1 MAINLISQGRRLIAA
16 KMINKESRVPHFIR
30 KVFGIFPGEE
40 KNVFRFIKLAT
51 IWAIGSCI
59 AETLALSLF
68 TEKIGAVFLPNTY
81 LMTALTMIFVSCL
94 YIYLLRFVSP
104 YRLMIVTLTIAA
116 ASYTCIAITL
126 FTTPP
131 KWFWYFLRVF
141 SHTFESSLIACFWIF
156 LDQYHDLQD
165 AKRLFGVYNAAYF
178 LGYIISGIL
187 INLTYVKLGPA
198 VLFSISIFTMISSIY
213 QARKITKILPVIE
226 DGATEDFFSGGKKT
240 FSMIVLEFYKSP
252 YVLLVVVMSLVV
264 QLLRT
269 CTEYSYLNSIQKV
282 FISTTQA
289 ITDNRIPE
297 FLGKC
302 KAIISFANI
311 IIGMFF
317 YRNLII
323 RMGVTNLLL
332 IPPLY
337 FMTLYTEWTIYE
349 SLFIAIL
356 GIIAVECILF
366 TLEDNNFNLL
376 INAAPAKLR
385 GILRLINDSFFE
397 PIGMLLSAIFLLVFT
412 NKNKILGLSL
422 SFIFICLSLIVR
434 YFYPK
439 SIFNA
444 LKENAIHFS
453 RKTIDWM
460 EKLTIKEKKETKK
473 ALLEALDSH
482 TETIKLLAL
491 KTLLEFNDKKLLEK
505 ILLSISFLSLPSKI
519 QAIDLLEESI
529 FSNDAKVIDFIN
541 DLKKYSPEEEIIKK
555 SHLYLAKQGLIHPEK
570 AKTDLDSKD
579 LLLRASAIIS
589 LKYFKSND
597 SQINPALN
605 RTIAQK
611 ELQLLF
617 NFNNIDEICMGLEI
631 LSFDYSD
638 EAVEMAIKYLCHDEL
653 KIKQKAAEALSKITD
668 KSDSKYAPQIIDEI
682 KETTDNTF
690 RLNCLKA
697 LGNINDSTTIK
708 DIIKLSIH
716 LRPIAKRC
724 VEEIIIKM
732 GLKTVPILTSLIKDT
747 SLNERARI
755 ITAKILAKLSL
766 AQLKNNL
773 IDIVNIEIEKAHFYF
788 YWANCIQKKY
798 PLYDLS
804 LLQNALH
811 TGFQSIIDF
820 IVYISAE
827 ASLIEDCELIVKAL
841 RTKTTKAHAHAI
853 ETLEKSI
860 EKNLF
865 SKIKPLIDDIPLEYQ
880 LQQSAKHIDTTFSLK
895 ELLDKLENSH
905 LFFDKIIAAHLKAK
919 LQMPNWQESLRE
931 QIKKSDESFHQFT
944 YELLEL

>member
-1 MAINLISQGRRLIAA
+1 MR
-16 KMINKESRVPHFIR
+16 HFIR
-30 KVFGIFPGEE
+30 KVLGIFPGEE
-40 KNVFRFIKLAT
+40 KNVFRFMILAT
-51 IWAIGSCI
+51 LWAIGSCI
-59 AETLALSLF
+59 AETLAVGLF
-68 TEKIGAVFLPNTY
+68 TEKVGAAYLPNTY
-81 LMTALTMIFVSCL
+81 VMMAITMISVACL

-104 YRLMIVTLTIAA
+104 YRIMIVTMTIAA
-116 ASYTCIAITL
+116 ITYAGISLVL

-131 KWFWYFLRVF
+131 IWFWYFLRVF
-141 SHTFESSLIACFWIF
+141 SHTFESALIASFWIF

-165 AKRLFGVYNAAYF
+165 AKRLFGVYNASYF
-178 LGYIISGIL
+178 LGYIISGTL
-187 INLTYVKLGPA
+187 ITLTYEKLGPTF
-198 VLFSISIFTMISSIY
+198 LFSIIVFTMILCIY
-213 QARKITKILPVIE
+213 QARKITKNVPVTE
-226 DGATEDFFSGGKKT
+226 DAATEDFFSGGKKT

-252 YVLLVVVMSLVV
+252 YIMFVVVMSLVV

-269 CTEYSYLNSIQKV
+269 CTEYSYLDSISKAIGENS
-282 FISTTQA
+282 
-289 ITDNRIPE
+289 IPE

-317 YRNLII
+317 YRNLIM
-323 RMGVTNLLL
+323 RMGVTNLLIL
-332 IPPLY
+332 PPLY
-337 FMTLYTEWTIYE
+337 FMTLYAEWNIYE
-349 SLFIAIL
+349 SLLIVIL

-366 TLEDNNFNLL
+366 TLEDNNFNLI

-412 NKNKILGLSL
+412 NQNKILGLSL

-434 YFYPK
+434 SFYPK
-439 SIFNA
+439 SILKA
-444 LKENAIHFS
+444 LKENAIHFNT
-453 RKTIDWM
+453 KTIDWM
-460 EKLTIKEKKETKK
+460 QKLSTKEKKEAKK
-473 ALLEALDSH
+473 DLLEALDSNM
-482 TETIKLLAL
+482 ENIKLLSL

-505 ILLSISFLSLPSKI
+505 ILFTISCLSVSSKL
-519 QAIDLLEESI
+519 QSIDLLEESI

-541 DLKKYSPEEEIIKK
+541 DLKRFSTEEEIIKK

-570 AKTDLDSKD
+570 AKIDLDSKD

-597 SQINPALN
+597 PQINPALN

-617 NFNNIDEICMGLEI
+617 NFNNTEEICMGLEI
-631 LSFDYSD
+631 LSFDDSD
-638 EAVEMAIKYLCHDEL
+638 EAVQMAIKYLSHEEL

-668 KSDSKYAPQIIDEI
+668 KSDSKYASIIIDEI
-682 KETTDNTF
+682 KENTDNTF
-690 RLNCLKA
+690 RLNCIKA

-708 DIIKLSIH
+708 DIVKLSIH
-716 LRPIAKRC
+716 LRPIAKREI
-724 VEEIIIKM
+724 EEIIIKM

-788 YWANCIQKKY
+788 YWANTIQKKY

-820 IVYISAE
+820 IVHITAE

-841 RTKTTKAHAHAI
+841 HTKTTKAHAHAI
-853 ETLEKSI
+853 ETLEKNI
-860 EKNLF
+860 EKSLF

-880 LQQSAKHIDTTFSLK
+880 LQQSEKYIDTTLSLK

-905 LFFDKIIAAHLKAK
+905 LFFDKIIAAHLKAQ
-919 LQMPNWQESLRE
+919 LQMPNWQQSLRE

>member
-1 MAINLISQGRRLIAA
+1 MR
-16 KMINKESRVPHFIR
+16 HFIR

-51 IWAIGSCI
+51 IWAIGSCT
-59 AETLALSLF
+59 AETLSLGLF
-68 TEKIGAVFLPNTY
+68 TEKVGAMYLPNTY
-81 LMTALTMIFVSCL
+81 IMMALTMILVSCL
-94 YIYLLRFVSP
+94 YMYILKFVSP
-104 YRLMIVTLTIAA
+104 YRLMIVTLAIAA
-116 ASYTCIAITL
+116 ITYTGITLAL

-141 SHTFESSLIACFWIF
+141 TRTFEASLIACFWIF

-165 AKRLFGVYNAAYF
+165 AKRLFGVYNGAYF
-178 LGYIISGIL
+178 LGYIISGTL
-187 INLTYVKLGPA
+187 INLSYGKLGPA
-198 VLFSISIFTMISSIY
+198 PLFSISIFTMISSIY

-226 DGATEDFFSGGKKT
+226 DGATEDYFSGGKKT
-240 FSMIVLEFYKSP
+240 FSMIAKEFCKSP
-252 YVLLVVVMSLVV
+252 YVLLVVIMSLVV

-269 CTEYSYLNSIQKV
+269 CTEFSYLNSIEKV
-282 FISTTQA
+282 FTL
-289 ITDNRIPE
+289 NENGIPE

-311 IIGMFF
+311 IIGVFF
-317 YRNLII
+317 YRNLVI
-323 RMGVTNLLL
+323 RLGITNLLL

-337 FMTLYTEWTIYE
+337 FMTLYTEWSIYE
-349 SLFIAIL
+349 SIIIAIL

-366 TLEDNNFNLL
+366 TLEDNNFNLV

-385 GILRLINDSFFE
+385 GVLRLINDSFFE
-397 PIGMLLSAIFLLVFT
+397 PIGMLLSALFLLAFANQ
-412 NKNKILGLSL
+412 NKVLGLSL
-422 SFIFICLSLIVR
+422 SLTFIILSLIVR
-434 YFYPK
+434 NFYPK
-439 SIFNA
+439 SIFNT
-444 LKENAIHFS
+444 LKENAIQFN
-453 RKTIDWM
+453 RKTIEWM
-460 EKLTIKEKKETKK
+460 HKLTLKEKKEAKNS
-473 ALLEALDSH
+473 LLEALDSPI
-482 TETIKLLAL
+482 ETIKLLAL
-491 KTLLEFNDKKLLEK
+491 KTLLDFNDKKLLEK
-505 ILLSISFLSLPSKI
+505 ILQSIACLSLQPKT
-519 QAIDLLEESI
+519 QALDLLEESI
-529 FSNDAKVIDFIN
+529 FSSDLMVIEFIN
-541 DLKKYSPEEEIIKK
+541 NLKKYSSEEELIKK

-570 AKTDLDSKD
+570 AKIDLDSKD

-597 SQINPALN
+597 PLINPALN

-611 ELQLLF
+611 ELHLLF

-631 LSFDYSD
+631 LSFDNSD
-638 EAVEMAIKYLCHDEL
+638 EAVEITIKYLSHEEL
-653 KIKQKAAEALSKITD
+653 KVKQKAAEALSKITD
-668 KSDSKYAPQIIDEI
+668 KSDSKYASQIIDEI
-682 KETTDNTF
+682 KETTDPTF
-690 RLNCLKA
+690 RLNCIKA

-708 DIIKLSIH
+708 DIIQLSIH
-716 LRPIAKRC
+716 LRPLAKREI
-724 VEEIIIKM
+724 EEIIIKM

-755 ITAKILAKLSL
+755 LTAKILAKLSL
-766 AQLKNNL
+766 AQLKSNL
-773 IDIVNIEIEKAHFYF
+773 IDIVTIEIEKAYFYF
-788 YWANCIQKKY
+788 YWANTIQKSY

-820 IVYISAE
+820 IVHISAE

-841 RTKTTKAHAHAI
+841 HTKTIKAHAHAI
-853 ETLEKSI
+853 ETLEKNI

-880 LQQSAKHIDTTFSLK
+880 LQHCEKYIDKTLSLK

-905 LFFDKIIAAHLKAK
+905 LFFDKIIAAHLKAQ
-919 LQMPNWQESLRE
+919 LQMPNWQQSLKE
-931 QIKKSDESFHQFT
+931 QIKKSDESFHKLA

>member
-1 MAINLISQGRRLIAA
+1 MIIS
-16 KMINKESRVPHFIR
+16 KNMFNKRSGVRYFIQN
-30 KVFGIFPGEE
+30 VLGIFPGEE
-40 KNVFRFIKLAT
+40 KKVFRFIKLAT
-51 IWAIGSCI
+51 IWAIGSCTVD
-59 AETLALSLF
+59 TLALGLF
-68 TEKIGAVFLPNTY
+68 TEKIGANCLPNTY
-81 LMTALTMIFVSCL
+81 LMMALTMIFVSCL

-104 YRLMIVTLTIAA
+104 YRLMIVTLAIAA
-116 ASYTCIAITL
+116 GTYALITLTL

-131 KWFWYFLRVF
+131 KWFWYFLRIF
-141 SHTFESSLIACFWIF
+141 SRTFDASLIACFWIF

-178 LGYIISGIL
+178 LGFIISGVI
-187 INLTYVKLGPA
+187 INFTYMKLGA
-198 VLFSISIFTMISSIY
+198 GVVFSISIFTMVHSIL
-213 QARKITKILPVIE
+213 QARKITKSLPVTE
-226 DGATEDFFSGGKKT
+226 DGATEDYFSGGKKK
-240 FSMIVLEFYKSP
+240 FSAIALEFYKSR
-252 YVLLVVVMSLVV
+252 YILFVVVMSLVV

-269 CTEYSYLNSIQKV
+269 CTEYSYLNTIEKV
-282 FISTTQA
+282 FLSATKTINSNT
-289 ITDNRIPE
+289 IPE

-323 RMGVTNLLL
+323 RLGVTNLLI

-337 FMTLYTEWTIYE
+337 FMTLYSEWALYE
-349 SLFIAIL
+349 SLTIAIL

-366 TLEDNNFNLL
+366 TLEDNNFNLI

-397 PIGMLLSAIFLLVFT
+397 PVGMLLSAIFLLLFS
-412 NKNKILGLSL
+412 NQNKILGLSL
-422 SFIFICLSLIVR
+422 SFAFIFLSLIVR
-434 YFYPK
+434 HFYPK

-444 LKENAIHFS
+444 LKENAIQFN

-460 EKLTIKEKKETKK
+460 PKLTIKEKKETKN
-473 ALLEALDSH
+473 ALLEALDLHAES
-482 TETIKLLAL
+482 IKLLAI

-505 ILLSISFLSLPSKI
+505 ILRTISHLSTESKL
-519 QAIDLLEESI
+519 QAIDLIEESV
-529 FSNDAKVIDFIN
+529 FLNDDMVIEFIS
-541 DLKKYSPEEEIIKK
+541 DLKKFYFEEEIVKK
-555 SHLYLAKQGLIHPEK
+555 SHFYLAKQGLIHPEK
-570 AKTDLDSKD
+570 AKIDLDSKD
-579 LLLRASAIIS
+579 LLSRASAIIS
-589 LKYFKSND
+589 LKHFKSND
-597 SQINPALN
+597 PQINPALN

-617 NFNNIDEICMGLEI
+617 NFNNVDEICMGLEI
-631 LSFDYSD
+631 LGFDDSD
-638 EAVEMAIKYLCHDEL
+638 EAVKIAIKYLSHDEL
-653 KIKQKAAEALSKITD
+653 KVKQKAAETLSKITD
-668 KSDSKYAPQIIDEI
+668 KSDSKYASQIIEEI
-682 KETTDNTF
+682 KENTDNAF
-690 RLNCLKA
+690 KLNCIKA

-708 DIIKLSIH
+708 DIIQLSAR
-716 LRPIAKRC
+716 LRPPAKR
-724 VEEIIIKM
+724 ETEDIIIKM

-755 ITAKILAKLSL
+755 LAAKILSKLSL

-773 IDIVNIEIEKAHFYF
+773 IDIVTIEIEKAYFYF
-788 YWANCIQKKY
+788 YWANTIQAKQ

-804 LLQNALH
+804 LLQSALH
-811 TGFQSIIDF
+811 SGFQSIIDF
-820 IVYISAE
+820 IIHIAAE

-841 RTKTTKAHAHAI
+841 RAKTTKAHAHAI

-860 EKNLF
+860 EKSIF
-865 SKIKPLIDDIPLEYQ
+865 SKIRPLIADIPLEYQ
-880 LQQSAKHIDTTFSLK
+880 LRQCEKYIDTSLNLK

-905 LFFDKIIAAHLKAK
+905 LFFDKIISAHLKAK
-919 LQMPNWQESLRE
+919 LQMPNWQQSLRE

>member
-1 MAINLISQGRRLIAA
+1 MR
-16 KMINKESRVPHFIR
+16 HFIR

-51 IWAIGSCI
+51 VWAIGSCI
-59 AETLALSLF
+59 AETLAVGLF
-68 TEKIGAVFLPNTY
+68 TEKVGAAFLPNTY
-81 LMTALTMIFVSCL
+81 LMMAITMISVACL
-94 YIYLLRFVSP
+94 YIYLLRFFSP
-104 YRLMIVTLTIAA
+104 YKIMIVTMTIAA
-116 ASYTCIAITL
+116 ITYAGISLVL

-141 SHTFESSLIACFWIF
+141 SHTFESSLIACFWMF

-178 LGYIISGIL
+178 LGYIISGTL
-187 INLTYVKLGPA
+187 INLTYEILGPA
-198 VLFSISIFTMISSIY
+198 VLFSIIVFTMIQCIY
-213 QARKITKILPVIE
+213 QARKITKTVPVTE
-226 DGATEDFFSGGKKT
+226 DAATEDYFSGGKKT
-240 FSMIVLEFYKSP
+240 FSMIVQEFYKSP
-252 YVLLVVVMSLVV
+252 YIMFVVVMSLVV

-269 CTEYSYLNSIQKV
+269 CTEYSYLESLEKV
-282 FISTTQA
+282 FTSTSKAIS
-289 ITDNRIPE
+289 DNTIPE

-317 YRNLII
+317 YRNLVM
-323 RMGVTNLLL
+323 RLGVTNLLI
-332 IPPLY
+332 IPPVY
-337 FMTLYTEWTIYE
+337 FMTLYSEWSIYE
-349 SLFIAIL
+349 TLTIAIL

-366 TLEDNNFNLL
+366 TLEDNNFNLI

-397 PIGMLLSAIFLLVFT
+397 PIGMLISAIFLLVFT
-412 NKNKILGLSL
+412 NQNKLLGLSL

-434 YFYPK
+434 SFYPK
-439 SIFNA
+439 SILKA
-444 LKENAIHFS
+444 LKENAIQFNT
-453 RKTIDWM
+453 KTIDWM
-460 EKLTIKEKKETKK
+460 QKLSFKEKKETKRD
-473 ALLEALDSH
+473 LLEALDSQ
-482 TETIKLLAL
+482 TESIKLLAL
-491 KTLLEFNDKKLLEK
+491 KTLFEFNDKKLLEK
-505 ILLSISFLSLPSKI
+505 MLLCISCLSTSSKL

-541 DLKKYSPEEEIIKK
+541 DLKKFSTEEEIIKK

-570 AKTDLDSKD
+570 AKLDLDSKD

-597 SQINPALN
+597 PQINPALN

-631 LSFDYSD
+631 LSFDDSD
-638 EAVEMAIKYLCHDEL
+638 EAVQMAIKYLSHEEL
-653 KIKQKAAEALSKITD
+653 RIKQKAAEALSKITD

-682 KETTDNTF
+682 KETTDNNF
-690 RLNCLKA
+690 RLNCIKA
-697 LGNINDSTTIK
+697 LGQINDSTTIK

-716 LRPIAKRC
+716 LRPIAKREI
-724 VEEIIIKM
+724 EEIIIKM

-747 SLNERARI
+747 ALNERARI

-773 IDIVNIEIEKAHFYF
+773 IDIVNIEIEKAYFYY
-788 YWANCIQKKY
+788 YWANTIQNKY

-811 TGFQSIIDF
+811 TAYQSIIDF
-820 IVYISAE
+820 IVHITAE

-841 RTKTTKAHAHAI
+841 HTKTTKAHAHAI
-853 ETLEKSI
+853 ETLEKNI
-860 EKNLF
+860 EKSLF
-865 SKIKPLIDDIPLEYQ
+865 TKIKPLIDDIPLEYQ
-880 LQQSAKHIDTTFSLK
+880 LQHCSKYIDTTLSLK

-905 LFFDKIIAAHLKAK
+905 LFFDKIIAAHLKAQ
-919 LQMPNWQESLRE
+919 LQMPNWQQSLRE